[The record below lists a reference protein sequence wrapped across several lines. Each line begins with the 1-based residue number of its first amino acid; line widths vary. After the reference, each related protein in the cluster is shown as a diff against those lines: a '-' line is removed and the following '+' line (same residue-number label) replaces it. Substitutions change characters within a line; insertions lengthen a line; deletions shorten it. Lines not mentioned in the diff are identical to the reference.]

1 MLMNFERGS
10 STTLRGHALLYFRNV
25 TNPGDIYATYL
36 VVLPIPIEL
45 SKYVPPM
52 MASRLPF
59 MDAKTISAVPLPP
72 IPEKVE
78 GVPYLRALAEA
89 RDDDLVECG
98 SIAADNVEA
107 AIATVSEAAQRYA
120 EMWAVRASMIEAVQ
134 PSSLRIGD
142 SDLDVNA
149 VLYGL
154 MSERQRLSELAKL
167 AGRLRYAVEGRDESG
182 RKEAVEEIRRL
193 SGYLPGKYDLDKF
206 VESAQQPG
214 ENGAKLAQLYIERYF
229 KLHDEKYEE
238 VRQID
243 EQIASLTG

>member
-10 STTLRGHALLYFRNV
+10 SSTPRGHVLLYFRNAAKS
-25 TNPGDIYATYL
+25 GDIYATYL

-78 GVPYLRALAEA
+78 SIPYLHALADA
-89 RDDDLVECG
+89 RDDDLIDCG
-98 SIAADNVEA
+98 SIQANNIEM
-107 AIATVSEAAQRYA
+107 AIATVSEVAQRYA
-120 EMWAVRASMIEAVQ
+120 EMWAERA
-134 PSSLRIGD
+134 PSIRPVETASAGFDD
-142 SDLDVNA
+142 SQLDVNS

-167 AGRLRYAVEGRDESG
+167 AGRLRYAVDGQDGSAQT
-182 RKEAVEEIRRL
+182 EAVEEIRRL
-193 SGYLPGKYDLDKF
+193 SSYLPGKYDLDKF
-206 VESAQQPG
+206 VEAARQPG
-214 ENGAKLAQLYIERYF
+214 EKGAKLAQLYIERYF

-243 EQIASLTG
+243 EQITSLTG